1 MALMY
6 LNRGEG
12 SDHFALAH
20 ARVMAK
26 EVDLTCYL
34 SDENTLLSEFRA
46 LPCKV
51 KSFNWPRGSRELL
64 RAILTR
70 RDPTGVSAEINRDAP
85 DIVLDTFSSWWSVVV
100 DRHLDR
106 RIPIAE
112 VVHDVTPHPGL
123 IGTMSSVYEALFPT
137 ASDVAIALAA
147 YSYEQL
153 KRRFPRKAHIESRHG
168 IFLPDDGIDTAAIA
182 ARRERM
188 FFFGRI
194 DAYKGIEHLVEAYG
208 IARTSNPK
216 IHLDIIGRG
225 PIRPKVIER
234 IEELGVGLVNRYVK
248 DAEVKQAMAEHGV
261 LILPYT
267 SATQSGVAAIALG
280 NGMPCIATRV
290 GALPEQVQDGR
301 NGIVVPPGDA
311 PALAKAMLEVAD
323 DADLAK
329 RMADESVRIGREEYS
344 WEQIS
349 RKLLVDLSGYLNSRA
364 KK

>member
-1 MALMY
+1 M
-6 LNRGEG
+6 
-12 SDHFALAH
+12 
-20 ARVMAK
+20 
-26 EVDLTCYL
+26 
-34 SDENTLLSEFRA
+34 
-46 LPCKV
+46 
-51 KSFNWPRGSRELL
+51 

-70 RDPTGVSAEINRDAP
+70 RDPTGVSEEINRDAP
-85 DIVLDTFSSWWSVVV
+85 DIVLDTHSSWWSVVV
-100 DRHLDR
+100 GRHLDR

-112 VVHDVTPHPGL
+112 VIHDVTPHPGL
-123 IGTMSSVYEALFPT
+123 IGVMSSVYEALYPT

-147 YSYEQL
+147 YSYEEL

-168 IFLPDDGIDTAAIA
+168 IFLPADKIDTAAIA

-188 FFFGRI
+188 FFLGRI

-208 IARTSNPK
+208 IARTSNPN
-216 IHLDIIGRG
+216 IRLDIIGKG
-225 PIRPKVIER
+225 LIRPKVIER
-234 IEELGVGLVNRYVK
+234 IGELGVGLVNRYVK
-248 DAEVKQAMAEHGV
+248 DAEVKQALAEHGV

-301 NGIVVPPGDA
+301 NGIIVPPGDA